1 MLQTVYKDTLI
12 QLTAF
17 YGTLSMLD
25 RSRIPMAVIF
35 FKLALDVKDP
45 IVQLTAIK
53 TYYTLASE

>member
-17 YGTLSMLD
+17 YGTIAMLD
-25 RSRIPMAVIF
+25 RSKIPMALIY
-35 FKLALDVKDP
+35 FKLALEVNDP

-53 TYYTLASE
+53 MYYTLASE